1 MKLFKK
7 KELKTKQL
15 MLLDDALKKLV
26 EFGIATI
33 VDNKYQ
39 YSKSF
44 EQTASDI
51 INSPPSKLKQIKL
64 GQEAGRKLLPDLLT
78 LATHKP
84 SRRDIENLMIA
95 YVCLKTHVEKQ
106 NLNVDKKL
114 ISDLAYAIWYL
125 NDNNPTIKEVE
136 EWNPTLQTKIN

>member
-1 MKLFKK
+1 MNKA

-15 MLLDDALKKLV
+15 ILLDDALKKLV
-26 EFGIATI
+26 ELGIVTI
-33 VDNKYQ
+33 TNNKYQ

-51 INSPPSKLKQIKL
+51 INSPPNKLKQIKL

-84 SRRDIENLMIA
+84 TRRDIENLMIA

-114 ISDLAYAIWYL
+114 IPDLAYAIWYL
-125 NDNNPTIKEVE
+125 NDNNPIAEEVE
-136 EWNPTLQTKIN
+136 EWK